1 MGGNDRIW
9 DTPVKQDSD
18 TVSIPKFS
26 YKHPRHFY
34 TGVPPGLTRDVGQ
47 KSSPSG
53 PGPSGELFKV
63 VLY

>member
-47 KSSPSG
+47 IQPFGSRAQWG
-53 PGPSGELFKV
+53 II
-63 VLY
+63 